1 MLRVVCRSSVRRP
14 LAVVRPFFF
23 AASGKDNEPEQP
35 SSTTSTEENEQDEQ
49 PPSSSSSSSSS
60 GNFNRN
66 DLIAIIAKEH
76 NMPRADAGRV
86 LTTIFDTIVEVR
98 CVCVCVCVCVWMEY
112 IMCVLSPGY
121 SCNTNKQTISN

>member
-23 AASGKDNEPEQP
+23 ASSGKDNEPEQP
-35 SSTTSTEENEQDEQ
+35 SSTTSTEDNEQDEQ
-49 PPSSSSSSSSS
+49 PPSSSSSSSS

-98 CVCVCVCVCVWMEY
+98 YVCVCGWN
-112 IMCVLSPGY
+112 I
-121 SCNTNKQTISN
+121 